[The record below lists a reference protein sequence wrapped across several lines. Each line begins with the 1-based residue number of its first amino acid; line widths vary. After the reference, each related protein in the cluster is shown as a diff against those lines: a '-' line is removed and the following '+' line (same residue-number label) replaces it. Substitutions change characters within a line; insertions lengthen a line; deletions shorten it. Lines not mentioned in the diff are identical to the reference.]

1 MYNLTRYRHLKVQ
14 HVESFKKERTVK
26 KEQYKNEIVVQHND
40 IIEAKYNITLQE
52 KRLILLMSSHIKKDD
67 KEFQIYT
74 TTVNEICKFLQL
86 NNKNI
91 YKEIDDI
98 VSKLFGRVL
107 VVKNV
112 AENSTT
118 KISWLTYAKYWHGKG
133 VVQLKFNEDLKPYM
147 LQLKERFTMISL
159 GDVLGLKSIY
169 AIRLYELLK
178 QYDSIGT
185 RTILLSDLRECC
197 GIIETHYKKFN
208 DFKRDVLERAKR
220 EINSKTDILIDYE
233 EIKTSRRVTS
243 IRFNIK
249 ENPNYGKTHFE
260 KAQSEKATIL
270 AKELRSTVAILEQLL
285 EYGFNKQAAKRL
297 VKNHEEANI
306 INAIKAVEIY
316 RSKHDVKNARAL
328 VETAIKEKWH
338 PEKYV

>member
-1 MYNLTRYRHLKVQ
+1 MNKSSCCNTSCSSNSNSVDKLLD
-14 HVESFKKERTVK
+14 SSC
-26 KEQYKNEIVVQHND
+26 
-40 IIEAKYNITLQE
+40 
-52 KRLILLMSSHIKKDD
+52 RL
-67 KEFQIYT
+67 E
-74 TTVNEICKFLQL
+74 
-86 NNKNI
+86 NN
-91 YKEIDDI
+91 IDD
-98 VSKLFGRVL
+98 
-107 VVKNV
+107 
-112 AENSTT
+112 
-118 KISWLTYAKYWHGKG
+118 
-133 VVQLKFNEDLKPYM
+133 
-147 LQLKERFTMISL
+147 
-159 GDVLGLKSIY
+159 
-169 AIRLYELLK
+169 
-178 QYDSIGT
+178 
-185 RTILLSDLRECC
+185 
-197 GIIETHYKKFN
+197 
-208 DFKRDVLERAKR
+208 
-220 EINSKTDILIDYE
+220 TDILIDYE

-338 PEKYV
+338 PEKYVAKKK

>member
-1 MYNLTRYRHLKVQ
+1 M
-14 HVESFKKERTVK
+14 EIAKKQK
-26 KEQYKNEIVVQHND
+26 KSRKEEPRNELIVQHNHL
-40 IIEAKYNITLQE
+40 IEAKYKLTLQE
-52 KRLILLMSSHIKKDD
+52 KRLMCWLASQVKQTDEDFKEHTLSI
-67 KEFQIYT
+67 KEFSILVDSSGNALHKT
-74 TTVNEICKFLQL
+74 LEAVTH
-86 NNKNI
+86 
-91 YKEIDDI
+91 
-98 VSKLFGRVL
+98 KLMQKIITIRVL
-107 VVKNV
+107 GGKGF
-112 AENSTT
+112 T
-118 KISWLTYAKYWHGKG
+118 KAALLGGAKYLEGDAL
-133 VVQLKFNEDLKPYM
+133 LKLSFHPYLKPYM
-147 LQLKERFTMISL
+147 LQLKEKFTTISL
-159 GDVLGLKSIY
+159 GDVLGLKSIH

-178 QYDSIGT
+178 QYASIGN
-185 RTILLSDLRECC
+185 RAFSLIDLREYF
-197 GIIETHYKKFN
+197 GISEAQYKKFN
-208 DFKRDVLERAKR
+208 NFKKDVLERSKR

-338 PEKYV
+338 PEKYVAKKK